1 MDARTN
7 IKSRLPGRHLT
18 AGPERAPSPAIA
30 HAGGVGSHLLEAAGV
45 FKKTPYI
52 VDLKPAGRDVAKDMF
67 EEDGKPQAERFG
79 SGVVWIYARQV
90 GSALNGAVTH
100 PGGTNEKQCYADI

>member
-7 IKSRLPGRHLT
+7 IKSRLPGRHVT
-18 AGPERAPSPAIA
+18 AGQARAPMPAIA
-30 HAGGVGSHLLEAAGV
+30 HEGGVGSDLPEAAEV

-52 VDLKPAGRDVAKDMF
+52 ADLKPAGRDVAKDMF
-67 EEDGKPQAERFG
+67 EDDGKPQAERFG
-79 SGVVWIYARQV
+79 SGVVWTYARQV
-90 GSALNGAVTH
+90 GSAPNGAVTH